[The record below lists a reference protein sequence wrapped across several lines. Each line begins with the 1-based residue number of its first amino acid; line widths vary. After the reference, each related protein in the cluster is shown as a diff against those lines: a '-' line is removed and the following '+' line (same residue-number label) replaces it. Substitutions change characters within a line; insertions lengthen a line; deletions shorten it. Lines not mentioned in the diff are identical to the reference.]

1 MVVSITVLC
10 TRIVSFFA
18 FSLNCQW
25 KMKLSVKN
33 VIDSENYQPCTLT
46 IDFPTTHISN
56 IYDITGI
63 WTIAVLLT
71 MMLFGFEFKL
81 KSFFLSPELTQPAGL
96 MDLYQDC
103 PKTEVFVWTSE
114 SYVFGH
120 PTFDHSRRTFFSS
133 YNWRIVQRKVC
144 VNSDHHNVL
153 SECQNKRSRKMVTL
167 WNT

>member
-1 MVVSITVLC
+1 MVVSIIVLC

-18 FSLNCQW
+18 FSW
-25 KMKLSVKN
+25 TLSVKN
-33 VIDSENYQPCTLT
+33 VIDIENYQPCAQT
-46 IDFPTTHISN
+46 IEFQQPSRFRWPMIG
-56 IYDITGI
+56 IITGI

-96 MDLYQDC
+96 IDLYQGC
-103 PKTEVFVWTSE
+103 PKTEVFAWTSE

-120 PTFDHSRRTFFSS
+120 LTFDHSRRTFFAS
-133 YNWRIVQRKVC
+133 YNWHIVQRKVC
-144 VNSDHHNVL
+144 VNSDHHNV
-153 SECQNKRSRKMVTL
+153 SSKCQNRRNRKMVTL